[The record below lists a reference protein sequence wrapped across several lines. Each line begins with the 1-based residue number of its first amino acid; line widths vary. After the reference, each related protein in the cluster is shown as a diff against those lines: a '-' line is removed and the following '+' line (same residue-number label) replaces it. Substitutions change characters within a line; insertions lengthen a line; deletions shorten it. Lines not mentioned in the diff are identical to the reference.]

1 MVSNIIDLFI
11 TNWSD
16 LKWISLL
23 FILSIIFVLIDRPWF
38 GKKPFNLALPMDYKI
53 PVIPWTIF
61 IYNSWYPI
69 LIVTV
74 GLLAIFDKPV
84 YYHFMT
90 AYVIGCLAC
99 YLIFIFFQN
108 EVPRSGELI
117 GDGLA
122 QSLLRLTRK
131 VNRPYN
137 GFPSIH
143 IFACTMTILAV
154 QTSSLPTGF
163 KVFIWFSQLGIAIA
177 TLTTRQ
183 HVLLDVAGG
192 SFMASLA
199 WILTQL
205 N

>member
-1 MVSNIIDLFI
+1 MFLRYSNRKIFHYLVLSQQLKLNRVRIQVYYTMLKIMVVKYYVMVI
-11 TNWSD
+11 
-16 LKWISLL
+16 LL
-23 FILSIIFVLIDRPWF
+23 
-38 GKKPFNLALPMDYKI
+38 
-53 PVIPWTIF
+53 WTIF

-69 LIVTV
+69 LIFTV
-74 GLLAIFDKPV
+74 ALLAIFDNPV
-84 YYHFMT
+84 YHHFML

-99 YLIFIFFQN
+99 YIIFIFFQN
-108 EVPRSGELI
+108 EVPRSGELK

-154 QTSSLPTGF
+154 QTSTLPLGF
-163 KVFIWFSQLGIAIA
+163 KLFIWVSQLGIAIS

-192 SFMASLA
+192 IFMASLA
-199 WILTQL
+199 WILTL
-205 N
+205 

>member
-1 MVSNIIDLFI
+1 MPSNIIDLFI
-11 TNWSD
+11 ANWSD
-16 LKWISLL
+16 LKWIGLL

-38 GKKPFNLALPMDYKI
+38 GKQPFSLALPSDYKI

-69 LIVTV
+69 LIFTV
-74 GLLAIFDKPV
+74 ALLAIFDNPV
-84 YYHFMT
+84 YHHFML

-99 YLIFIFFQN
+99 YIIFIFFQN
-108 EVPRSGELI
+108 EVPRSGELK

-131 VNRPYN
+131 INRPYN

-154 QTSSLPTGF
+154 QTSTLPLGF
-163 KVFIWFSQLGIAIA
+163 KLFIWVSQLGIAIS

-192 SFMASLA
+192 IFMASLA
-199 WILTQL
+199 WILTL
-205 N
+205 